1 VSVDAKQPGRL
12 TVCPVAELPPG
23 QMRRLDVPDG
33 EPIAVY
39 NVAGEFYA
47 TADTCTHS
55 RASLVEGD
63 LEDDEVVCPVHW
75 ARFSVR
81 TGEALCFPA
90 DRPLAT
96 YPVEIADGL
105 VTVLRDQAH
114 DARPLDS
121 KENVA

>member
-1 VSVDAKQPGRL
+1 VSADAQQPRRL

-63 LEDDEVVCPVHW
+63 LEDGEVVCPVHW
-75 ARFSVR
+75 ARFDVR

-90 DRPLAT
+90 DRPLDT
-96 YPVEIADGL
+96 YRVEIADGL
-105 VTVLRDQAH
+105 VTVLRDQ
-114 DARPLDS
+114 DARPLES

>member
-1 VSVDAKQPGRL
+1 VSVDAQRPAKL
-12 TVCPVAELPPG
+12 TVCPVAELLPG

-55 RASLVEGD
+55 RASLADGD

-75 ARFSVR
+75 ARFNVR
-81 TGEALCFPA
+81 TGEPLCFPA
-90 DRPLAT
+90 DTPLAT
-96 YPVEIADGL
+96 FRVETTDGL
-105 VTVLRDQAH
+105 VTVVPG
-114 DARPLDS
+114 DAAAPGPLET

>member
-1 VSVDAKQPGRL
+1 MSADEAQGRL
-12 TVCPVAELPPG
+12 TVCPVADLPPG
-23 QMRRLDVPDG
+23 QMRRLDVPGG

-39 NVAGEFYA
+39 NVDGEFYA

-55 RASLVEGD
+55 RASLTDGD

-75 ARFSVR
+75 ARFNVR

-90 DRPLAT
+90 DTPLAT
-96 YPVEIADGL
+96 YRAEAVDGV
-105 VTVLRDQAH
+105 VTVVSDPAE
-114 DARPLDS
+114 DARPLES